1 MNKINIKNKKILY
14 IGPAS
19 VYYDQCLIKKLEDRG
34 ATVTK
39 FDLLNIFSDN
49 LLFRTYIKFL
59 PKTKE
64 EIYNGYKN
72 KFYEKVYAGGLGYD
86 YVLIRHG
93 YQLDVSFLK
102 NLRKKSPH
110 AMFVNF
116 HWDSLRSDYDY
127 LHNMNCYD
135 KIYSFDVKDCEDH
148 KDIIYRPLF
157 FLDVYENFRI
167 KTFDNFTKK
176 VCDLLFIGA
185 WRNKERLSLINQTE
199 QLCKKSNLNFQHYL
213 YLSFKRHVYLIKKGV
228 IPVKTKMKIL
238 THEQILSYF
247 ATTNT
252 IIDFP
257 SSFQTG
263 MTIRTFEALGAGKK
277 LITTNK
283 NIINEPFYDEQYIN
297 VVDMDNLS
305 LNIDFINSVPTRSI
319 EEKLSNYSL
328 DSYINTILQK

>member
-1 MNKINIKNKKILY
+1 MKEINLKNTKILY

-39 FDLLNIFSDN
+39 FDLLNFFSDN

-64 EIYNGYKN
+64 EIYDGYKN
-72 KFYEKVYAGGLGYD
+72 KFYDSVYAGGAGYD
-86 YVLIRHG
+86 YVLVRHG
-93 YQLDVSFLK
+93 YQLDVSFL
-102 NLRKKSPH
+102 NTLRNMSPN
-110 AMFVNF
+110 AKFINF
-116 HWDSLRSDYDY
+116 HWDSLREDYDY
-127 LHNMNCYD
+127 LHNMKCYD
-135 KIYSFDVKDCEDH
+135 KVYSFDVKDC
-148 KDIIYRPLF
+148 KDYNEIIYRPLF
-157 FLDVYENFRI
+157 FLDLYDSFR
-167 KTFDNFTKK
+167 KKSFDNFKK
-176 VCDLLFIGA
+176 KDNDLLFIGA
-185 WRNKERLSLINQTE
+185 WRNKERLKLINQTE
-199 QLCKKSNLNFQHYL
+199 ELCKKNELNFKHYL

-228 IPVKTKMKIL
+228 IPTKTKMKIL
-238 THEQILSYF
+238 SHEQILDYF

-263 MTIRTFEALGAGKK
+263 MTIRTFETLGAGKK
-277 LITTNK
+277 LITTNQ

-297 VVDMDNLS
+297 VVDMNNLT
-305 LNIDFINSVPTRSI
+305 LNVDFIKSVPDRSM

-328 DSYINTILQK
+328 DSYINTILQ